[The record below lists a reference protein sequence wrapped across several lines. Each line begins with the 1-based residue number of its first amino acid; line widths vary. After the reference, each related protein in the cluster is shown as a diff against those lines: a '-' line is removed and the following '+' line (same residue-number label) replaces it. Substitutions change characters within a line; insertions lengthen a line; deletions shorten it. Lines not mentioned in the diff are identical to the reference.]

1 MLWRKAIILLREFRV
16 AWLAGSL
23 ANSSSYILNSN
34 PLCSSKRSLVAASRC
49 TSIGI
54 FLLYA
59 CPGGILCTL
68 PDSADQQFLDFRA
81 SQWPLCGMGCTAL
94 VLADPSVHRCIG
106 EGPLRRGHDCHSDG
120 HPLGLPLGLQHA

>member
-23 ANSSSYILNSN
+23 ANAASYILNSN

-68 PDSADQQFLDFRA
+68 PDSADQQFLDLHHNG
-81 SQWPLCGMGCTAL
+81 PCGEWAVRTC
-94 VLADPSVHRCIG
+94 PSRPI
-106 EGPLRRGHDCHSDG
+106 RS
-120 HPLGLPLGLQHA
+120 